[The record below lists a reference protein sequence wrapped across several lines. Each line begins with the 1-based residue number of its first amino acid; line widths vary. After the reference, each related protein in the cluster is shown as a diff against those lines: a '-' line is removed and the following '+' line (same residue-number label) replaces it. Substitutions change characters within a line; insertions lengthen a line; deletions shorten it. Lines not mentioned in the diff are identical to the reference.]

1 MEDTKH
7 CPFCDELI
15 KINAIKCKHCG
26 SLLTDTK
33 APTGEITPES
43 QIKLALGAKY
53 EILEELGRGGMA
65 SVYKAVQKNLNRLVA
80 LKVIHKNLVNY
91 RDREFLERF
100 QREAQLSAS
109 LNHPN
114 IVTVYDVGFEGGVHY
129 IAMQYLE
136 GRDLHHIIRDSG
148 KLSIDESIKMIAPI
162 AEALDYA
169 HNKGIVHRD
178 IKSSNIIITTGG
190 KAMLTDFG
198 IAHAASDTKL
208 TQTGMVIGTPEY
220 MSPEQAIS
228 GQVDAQSDLYSLGV
242 VLYECITGNVPFK
255 GETPVATIYK
265 IVNEKAE
272 PLNKVVPNA
281 PKWLESIMNKVL
293 AKDKKKRFV
302 TGTDFSNA
310 LRSKQ
315 QQTME
320 VPASEAETIVISK
333 DDAHKIEKRYHP
345 YRLKIYYA
353 AAAILILSGL
363 GFLLSEYG
371 AFSFLYGGN
380 KSFESLNDL
389 EKRRVEL
396 LLEEGDELMTLHKLI
411 MPEDQNAAGKYSEV
425 LKIHES
431 NLIAKSKLEQIS
443 ASVIKDVDSLLKR
456 NETSKVEV
464 LLDHSIRYFP
474 DNSKLKGYYK
484 NIKVNELTAKIQSTI
499 NDDPVAA
506 YNLCKE
512 IENVDPGNSYVAGIY
527 PVIKQNLLNK
537 FDKEYRKKNYVYAL
551 NGYKELSSMFGNDKL
566 IEQKI
571 AAVNSAMKESK
582 PPAEEKKEESAT
594 VTVPALTGHSVGEA
608 EAILAKSGLGKGN
621 VSEIISAANKGKV
634 ITQIP
639 KAGSVVNRGTEV
651 KMIVG
656 K

>member
-7 CPFCDELI
+7 CPFCDEVI

-190 KAMLTDFG
+190 KAVLTDFG

-293 AKDKKKRFV
+293 AKDKKKRFAS
-302 TGTDFSNA
+302 GTDFSNA

-315 QQTME
+315 QQTLE
-320 VPASEAETIVISK
+320 VPASEAETIVITR
-333 DDAHKIEKRYHP
+333 DDANKIEKRYHP
-345 YRLKIYYA
+345 YRLKVYYA
-353 AAAILILSGL
+353 AAGVLILAGL
-363 GFLLSEYG
+363 GFLLSQYG

-380 KSFESLNDL
+380 NSFESLNDL

-396 LLEEGDELMTLHKLI
+396 LIEEGDELMALHKLI
-411 MPEDQNAAGKYSEV
+411 MPEDQNAAAKYSEV

-431 NLIAKSKLEQIS
+431 NVIAKSRLEQIS
-443 ASVIKDVDSLLKR
+443 ASVNKDVDSLLKK

-464 LLDHSIRYFP
+464 LLDHSMRYFP
-474 DNSKLKGYYK
+474 ENPKFKEYYK
-484 NIKVNELTAKIQSTI
+484 KIKVDELKAKIEKVL
-499 NDDPVAA
+499 NDDPVTA

-512 IENVDPGNSYVAGIY
+512 IENADPGNSYVAGIY

-537 FDKEYRKKNYVYAL
+537 FDREYRKKNYVFAL
-551 NGYKELSSMFGNDKL
+551 NGYKELSLMFGNDKM

-571 AAVNSAMKESK
+571 AAVNSAMKESRQ
-582 PPAEEKKEESAT
+582 PSEEKKEESAT
-594 VTVPALTGHSVGEA
+594 VTVPVLKGHSVAEA
-608 EAILAKSGLGKGN
+608 EAILAGNGLKKGN
-621 VSEIISAANKGKV
+621 ISEIISAANKGKV

-639 KAGSVVNRGTEV
+639 KAGSVVSRGTEV